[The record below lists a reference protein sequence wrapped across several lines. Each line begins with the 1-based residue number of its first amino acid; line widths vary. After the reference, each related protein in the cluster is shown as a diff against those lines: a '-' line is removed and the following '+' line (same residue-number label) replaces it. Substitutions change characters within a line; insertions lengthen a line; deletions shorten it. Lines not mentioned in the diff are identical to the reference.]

1 MFNDPILLETACGHN
16 GNVNLLKKL
25 IDIAKNAGAKQIK
38 FQIFNL
44 EEELRIIAKSIKF
57 LVL

>member
-44 EEELRIIAKSIKF
+44 EEAQNNSKSIKF